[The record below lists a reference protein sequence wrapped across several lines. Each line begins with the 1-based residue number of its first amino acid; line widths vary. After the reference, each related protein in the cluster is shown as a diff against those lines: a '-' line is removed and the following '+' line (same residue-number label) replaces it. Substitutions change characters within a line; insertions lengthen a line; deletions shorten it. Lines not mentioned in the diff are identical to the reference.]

1 MKRFRADVAAD
12 LQWQEVRRVSDVI
25 DLSLPAGA
33 DLLVLARLTAATVA
47 SRAGFDVEEIEDL
60 RLAVDELCVSLLH
73 EGADGR
79 LNLAFTRDDTLIEV
93 SCTFRPASTSNGT
106 SAEGNA
112 LQGLSAQILDALVD
126 EHGRENLAGDDR
138 AWLRKRR
145 SRQED

>member
-1 MKRFRADVAAD
+1 LED
-12 LQWQEVRRVSDVI
+12 EVSDVI

-33 DLLVLARLTAATVA
+33 DLLVLARLTAATIA

-60 RLAVDELCVSLLH
+60 RLAVDELCVSLLQ

-79 LNLAFTRDDTLIEV
+79 LNLAFTRDENLVEV
-93 SCTFRPASTSNGT
+93 SCIFASASTSNGVRGG
-106 SAEGNA
+106 SGV

-126 EHGRENLAGDDR
+126 EHGRENEAGNDR